1 MRVEPQTDIPG
12 ERFAPGAVLFV
23 EGRDEPLT
31 ILDAARD
38 GPGLRVRFAEVT
50 DRTTAERLR
59 GAYLEAPTDRAARL
73 RRGEYYWHELVGLRV
88 TDTSGSRM
96 GTIEEVYR
104 AGGAEVVVVR
114 TDVGTF
120 DVPLV
125 RPIVRS
131 LAPSRGRI
139 VIDRDALG
147 LADVPRRRR
156 RKGADEA

>member
-12 ERFAPGAVLFV
+12 ERFAPGSVLFV
-23 EGRDEPLT
+23 EGRAEPLT
-31 ILDAARD
+31 VLDAAQD
-38 GPGLRVRFAEVT
+38 GPGLRVRFAEVA
-50 DRTTAERLR
+50 DRTAAERLR
-59 GAYLEAPTDRAARL
+59 GAYLEAPTDRAGRL

-88 TDTSGSRM
+88 TDTGGSLL
-96 GTIEEVYR
+96 GNVEEVYR

-114 TDVGTF
+114 TDGGTF

-139 VIDRDALG
+139 VIDREALG